1 MAAPG
6 PMKHGN
12 VGARHSH
19 LSSISF
25 SVEPDVVAF
34 MTFVEVEYSESYATH
49 FVREGTSVGPQNE
62 EEGHVDLPSYF
73 SKRKLNERYVFVLL
87 LLNLIFVTCHC

>member
-1 MAAPG
+1 MVMLAPG
-6 PMKHGN
+6 T
-12 VGARHSH
+12 V
-19 LSSISF
+19 ISAPF
-25 SVEPDVVAF
+25 LFLLNLMLLPF
-34 MTFVEVEYSESYATH
+34 ITFVEVEYSESYATH